1 MKNLILLFLVITT
14 LFNANAFENSI
25 GFIENK
31 GQIKNAD
38 SFQYYLPLNGYTIFI
53 SAGKVDYVIKKI
65 NARENDK
72 KQEFESMRKV
82 TLSYL
87 NCNNKAEII
96 GQNQLKQN
104 FNYYIENKEINASK
118 VMSLIVKNIYKGID
132 IVYKINNNQL
142 EYDYIVHPGADVSLI
157 KMKYSGSY
165 NLLKQI
171 DEKKISILTDIGL
184 INENIPKSYIH
195 ENNSLVDVS
204 YKKSNNIISFDV
216 PNYDNSKTL
225 IIDPLIYTYSSFI
238 GGGNED
244 IGVRV
249 KAIDLNYAYVM
260 GRTQSNDYP
269 VANAYDNI
277 NTNGGYDIFLS
288 KININTNTLLY
299 STYVG
304 GNGAEEPWD
313 MDIDNNGNVYVA
325 GYNSGGSFPTSS
337 GSYQPNTA
345 GLNDAF
351 LFKMDSNGSMVF
363 STYFGGSNNEYCYS
377 VYVDNSASTIY
388 IGGLTESNNLPM
400 VNNSLNGSQ
409 DGFIAKFDL
418 NGQLVDAEI
427 FGGSGS
433 EAINDLA
440 KGISITGG
448 DAIAFTG
455 ETFSTDLPTTSGAYS
470 SVNAGGKDAIFGVYD
485 FNSNTMIY
493 LSYIGGNS
501 FDAGIAINSS
511 GAELYITGNTT
522 STNFPTLN
530 AFDNSYNG
538 SFNDIMAFKFN
549 YQTNNLLYS
558 TFIGSNGDEQVFD
571 ASLDQNN
578 SLVFVGYSTGNN
590 YPVFNTNYPNYNAGL
605 DMVLTSLNST
615 GNLLD
620 FSTYFGTVGIDQ
632 GKGVCKF
639 GSRIYTTGFTETA
652 SYPFLS
658 GYDNSYNGGN
668 YDAFLTIFE
677 DINGAGFIDQ
687 NTKNTKLSYIG
698 EGIYS
703 LETNNLSIKKYNITV
718 FDLLG
723 NALQPEI
730 KIDNN
735 SITINLQAFADG
747 AYIIQYEN
755 EKEFARYKVIK

>member
-1 MKNLILLFLVITT
+1 MSKLFS
-14 LFNANAFENSI
+14 ANAFENTI

-31 GQIKNAD
+31 GQIKNANNI
-38 SFQYYLPLNGYTIFI
+38 QYYLPLNGCTIYI
-53 SAGKVDYVIKKI
+53 SSGKVDYVIKKS
-65 NARENDK
+65 NATNYAEKN
-72 KQEFESMRKV
+72 EFESMRKV
-82 TLSYL
+82 SLTYL
-87 NCNNKAEII
+87 NSNKKAEII
-96 GQNQLKQN
+96 GQNQLNQS
-104 FNYYIENKEINASK
+104 FNYYVDNKEIKTSK
-118 VMSLIVKNIYKGID
+118 VLSLLVKNIYKGID

-157 KMKYSGSY
+157 KMKYSGAY
-165 NLLKQI
+165 NILDLK
-171 DEKKISILTDIGL
+171 DEKNISIRTDIGL
-184 INENIPKSYIH
+184 INENIPKSFIQ
-195 ENNSLVDVS
+195 EDNSLVNVT
-204 YKKSNNIISFDV
+204 YKKTNDVISFGV
-216 PNYDNSKTL
+216 PFYDNSKTL

-244 IGVRV
+244 IGIRV
-249 KAIDLNYAYVM
+249 KAIDFNYSYVM

-269 VANAYDNI
+269 IANAYDNI
-277 NTNGGYDIFLS
+277 NTNGGYDLFLS
-288 KININTNTLLY
+288 KININTNTLLF

-325 GYNSGGSFPTSS
+325 GYNVGGGFPTTV
-337 GSYQPNTA
+337 GSYQPNSA

-377 VYVDNSASTIY
+377 VYVDNSASAIY
-388 IGGLTESNNLPM
+388 IGGLTESTNLPM

-409 DGFIAKFDL
+409 DGFIAKFDAA
-418 NGQLVDAEI
+418 GQLVDAEI
-427 FGGSGS
+427 FGGSGI

-440 KGISITGG
+440 NGISITGG

-455 ETFSTDLPTTSGAYS
+455 GTMSIDLPTTSGAYS

-501 FDAGIAINSS
+501 FDEGITINSS
-511 GAELYITGNTT
+511 GSDLYITGNTS

-558 TFIGSNGDEQVFD
+558 TFIGSSGDEQVFD
-571 ASLDQNN
+571 ATLDQNN
-578 SLVFVGYSTGNN
+578 SQVFVGYSTGNN
-590 YPVFNTNYPNYNAGL
+590 YPVFNTLYPNYNASL
-605 DMVLTSLNST
+605 DMVVTSLNST
-615 GNLLD
+615 GNQLD
-620 FSTYFGTVGIDQ
+620 FSSYFGTVGVDQ

-639 GSRIYTTGFTETA
+639 DSRIYCTGFTEST
-652 SYPFLS
+652 SYPFLA

-677 DINGAGFIDQ
+677 DIIGASLSDQ
-687 NTKNTKLSYIG
+687 NSKNFKLSYTG
-698 EGIYS
+698 VGVFS
-703 LETNNLSIKKYNITV
+703 LETSSLSNKNNSVTV

-723 NALQPEI
+723 NVLQPEI
-730 KIDNN
+730 RIDNN
-735 SITINLQAFADG
+735 IITIDLEAYSAG
-747 AYIIQYEN
+747 TYIIQYEN
-755 EKEFARYKVIK
+755 ETDFARYKVVK